1 MAGNESYYDT
11 GRKAY
16 FIEDINDGRLYFWNT
31 TTHMLDVY
39 HRDKSAEFDEIE
51 EDLATEQMM
60 SPDDEDF
67 VPVLN
72 SSSETESESESEI
85 FENEK

>member
-1 MAGNESYYDT
+1 MQNQKCIS
-11 GRKAY
+11 
-16 FIEDINDGRLYFWNT
+16 FFCL
-31 TTHMLDVY
+31 